1 MRRLLGA
8 LDLREKDAGM
18 MFEPFRPFLASAYQ
32 IKFATEAWEKNG
44 AAALRRQVFCVEQ
57 GLFDGDD
64 RDATDDLAIPIVAI
78 SLFGIA
84 ADAVVGTVRIHQH
97 PEDPGVWWGSRLAVT
112 GQYRRLGAVGTG
124 LIRLAVA
131 SAHARGCH
139 TFLGNIQSQNA
150 DLFHRMHWR
159 TLEQVELY
167 GKPHHMM
174 QADLDFYP
182 PFREPEIGFLSLPKL
197 AA

>member
-1 MRRLLGA
+1 
-8 LDLREKDAGM
+8 M
-18 MFEPFRPFLASAYQ
+18 MFEPFKPFLASAYQ
-32 IKFATEAWEKNG
+32 IKFATEAWEKRG
-44 AAALRRQVFCVEQ
+44 AAALRRQVFCDEQ

-64 RDATDDLAIPIVAI
+64 RDATDDVAIPIVAI
-78 SLFGIA
+78 SLFGVA

-139 TFLGNIQSQNA
+139 TLPRQHPEPECASCSTACTGARS
-150 DLFHRMHWR
+150 
-159 TLEQVELY
+159 EEVELY

>member
-1 MRRLLGA
+1 MRRLFGA
-8 LDLREKDAGM
+8 FNLREEDAGM
-18 MFEPFRPFLASAYQ
+18 MFEPFKPFLASAYQ
-32 IKFATEAWEKNG
+32 IKFATESWEKQG

-57 GLFDGDD
+57 GLFNGDD
-64 RDATDDLAIPIVAI
+64 RDAVDDTAIPIVAI

-84 ADAVVGTVRIHQH
+84 ADAVVGTVRIHRH
-97 PEDPGVWWGSRLAVT
+97 PEDPGVWWGSRLAVS

-139 TFLGNIQSQNA
+139 TFLGNIQSQNVE
-150 DLFHRMHWR
+150 LFRRMHWR
-159 TLEQVELY
+159 TLEELELH

-182 PFREPEIGFLSLPKL
+182 PFETPEEGFLTLPKL

>member
-1 MRRLLGA
+1 
-8 LDLREKDAGM
+8 M
-18 MFEPFRPFLASAYQ
+18 MFEPFKPFLASAYQ
-32 IKFATEAWEKNG
+32 IKFATEAWEQRG
-44 AAALRRQVFCVEQ
+44 AANLRQQVFCAEQ
-57 GLFDGDD
+57 RLFDGDD
-64 RDATDDLAIPIVAI
+64 RDAIDEVAIPLVAI
-78 SLFGIA
+78 SLFGVA

-112 GQYRRLGAVGTG
+112 GQYRRLGAVGAG

-150 DLFHRMHWR
+150 ELFHRMHWR
-159 TLEQVELY
+159 TLEEELLF
-167 GKPHHMM
+167 GRAHHVM
-174 QADLDFYP
+174 QADLAHYP
-182 PFREPEIGFLSLPKL
+182 PCATPYEGFVVDQRS

>member
-1 MRRLLGA
+1 
-8 LDLREKDAGM
+8 M
-18 MFEPFRPFLASAYQ
+18 MFEPFKPFLASAYQ
-32 IKFATEAWEKNG
+32 IKFATEAWEKRG

-57 GLFDGDD
+57 GLFGGD
-64 RDATDDLAIPIVAI
+64 
-78 SLFGIA
+78 

-97 PEDPGVWWGSRLAVT
+97 PEDPGVWWGSRLAVS

-150 DLFHRMHWR
+150 ELFHRMHWR
-159 TLEQVELY
+159 TLEEVDLY

-182 PFREPEIGFLSLPKL
+182 PFSEPEIGFLSLPKL